1 MNKIASALLL
11 SVALG
16 AQAQSAAPAA
26 SAASAAPA
34 ASASASGAGNQPEP
48 MVVLVPVE
56 VKNPALESGCWA
68 QLYDER
74 NFKGDM
80 LTIVGPM
87 ELQSLDKATGR
98 HLRHS
103 IDSVV
108 LGPKA
113 KLTVYEH
120 RMFKDRSVN
129 FEPNAKEGSLLRKIG
144 ITGRVQSLR
153 LQCTQ

>member
-1 MNKIASALLL
+1 MKKLFAFSALLVCL
-11 SVALG
+11 SAG
-16 AQAQSAAPAA
+16 AQQTADTQS
-26 SAASAAPA
+26 
-34 ASASASGAGNQPEP
+34 NQPDP

-56 VKNPALESGCWA
+56 VKNPAMESGCWA

-74 NFKGDM
+74 EFKGDM

-87 ELQSLDKATGR
+87 QLQSLDKSTGR
-98 HLRHS
+98 HLRRS

-120 RMFKDRSVN
+120 RMFKDRSVT
-129 FEPNAKEGSLLRKIG
+129 FDPNAKEGSVLTKVG
-144 ITGRVQSLR
+144 TTGRIESLT
-153 LQCTQ
+153 LDCTS